1 MKSKYVFS
9 TLVVLLVMSFVLSA
23 CQPAAQ
29 QSPATTDVAPA
40 TTEPSGTP
48 SRIVWADND
57 SYYTLDPFIS
67 ASQWV
72 QHYAV
77 FDPLW
82 VTNLD
87 MTGYVGVLAESWESS
102 ADSLSITIHLRQD
115 ATFTDGTA
123 VNADAIKWDI
133 DYYKDPEVGSPF
145 GGWMVDVVDSV
156 EVVDP
161 FTLKINLK
169 TPYAPFYY
177 WMAQM
182 VFPSPTAYQQLGADA
197 FANAPVGS
205 SAFKVVEN
213 VPDSHILYEKNPD
226 FHWYP
231 SFIQN
236 PGPSKVDEF
245 EVKFGLEEQV
255 AFAQL
260 QTGEIDVAVVPAAN
274 VDAALADPNLEVVQR
289 VQAGIQYLGFNTEV
303 APFSDVAFR
312 KALTNAINR
321 DELIQVGYEGKAIP
335 VWSPLSPAVFGW
347 SDTFEEEA
355 KASEPFDAAQAIQ
368 KLTDAGYVDVN
379 GDGFIEDK
387 DGNPMELTLMYTDNV
402 INKLVCET
410 LQGQLKDVGLNV
422 VLEAAEGQVIM
433 DATKVGSHQMIYW
446 AYGLSDATILSYLF
460 KSNRIGGS
468 NRTRFNSPEMDR
480 LLDIMESEMNP
491 DVRLE
496 KVIDAMRYEV
506 EQRPFISLFAQ
517 NRYYAFRKSE
527 FTGVIFDSA
536 GVPYFGDATPVQ

>member
-1 MKSKYVFS
+1 MKSRFVFAA
-9 TLVVLLVMSFVLSA
+9 LAILLIASFVLSA
-23 CQPAAQ
+23 CQPAPTEQA
-29 QSPATTDVAPA
+29 AVTEAAPA
-40 TTEPSGTP
+40 VSTTP

-102 ADSLSITIHLRQD
+102 EDGLSITIHLRQG

-123 VNADAIKWDI
+123 VDAAAIKWDL
-133 DYYKDPEVGSPF
+133 DYYKDPDLGSPF
-145 GGWMVDVVDSV
+145 GGWMVDVVDT
-156 EVVDP
+156 VDVIDTN
-161 FTLKINLK
+161 TLKITLK
-169 TPYAPFYY
+169 SPYAPFYY

-182 VFPSPTAYQQLGADA
+182 VFPSPTAYQNLGADA

-205 SAFKVVEN
+205 GPFKVVEN
-213 VPDSHILYEKNPD
+213 VPDSYISYVKNAD
-226 FHWYP
+226 YAWYP

-236 PGPSKVDEF
+236 RGASKIDEF
-245 EVKFGLEEQV
+245 YIKFGLEDQV
-255 AFAQL
+255 IFAQL
-260 QTGEIDVAVVPAAN
+260 QTGEIDVAQVPAAN

-289 VQAGIQYLGFNTEV
+289 IQAGIQYLGFNTEI
-303 APFSDVAFR
+303 APFNDLAFR
-312 KALTNAINR
+312 KALANAINR

-335 VWSPLSPAVFGW
+335 VWSPLSPAVFGYNQA
-347 SDTFEEEA
+347 FEDEA
-355 KASEPFDAAQAIQ
+355 KASEPFDAAMAIQ
-368 KLTDAGYVDVN
+368 KLTDAGYVDSN
-379 GDGFIEDK
+379 GDGFVEDK
-387 DGNPMELTLMYTDNV
+387 DGNPMELTLAYTDNV
-402 INKLVCET
+402 VNKLICET
-410 LQGQLKDVGLNV
+410 LQGQLKDVGVNV
-422 VLEAAEGQVIM
+422 VLEALEGQVIM
-433 DATKVGSHQMIYW
+433 DMTKEGTHEMIYW

-491 DVRLE
+491 DVRLQ
-496 KVIDAMRYEV
+496 KVVDVMRYEV

-527 FTGVIFDSA
+527 FTGVVFDSS
-536 GVPYFGDATPVQ
+536 GVPYFGDAAPVQ